1 MKKTI
6 IYSCIASAICLL
18 GCEKNEINV
27 AKFELVK
34 GKAFFKVNYSSPYA
48 KNPAVQLKI
57 NGERISN
64 TITYSTPFP
73 GGGLNTGGSS
83 SADYLSLSTGKTTL
97 SISIPKTGTSE
108 DSVLLYTTEV
118 NLQADVYQTLH
129 VTDTTDNTQSVMV
142 TDMSSKPDS
151 GVSKFRFVNLIPG
164 SKIDLLFGTT
174 VLAEGIDYKNATD
187 TFSIVAGTVQQFR
200 IRVNGTATNIGTYPT
215 TVSGTYTIPNQRA
228 MTIYARGYLGMPT
241 SDVRRPHVSLLFN
254 K

>member
-1 MKKTI
+1 MKKI
-6 IYSCIASAICLL
+6 IIGSFLLSGICLL

-48 KNPAVQLKI
+48 NNPAVQLKV
-57 NGERISN
+57 NGERVSN

-83 SADYLSLSTGKTTL
+83 SADYMSLPAGKTSF
-97 SISIPKTGTSE
+97 SIGIPKVGTNE
-108 DSVLLYTTEV
+108 DSVLLFSTEV
-118 NLQADVYQTLH
+118 NLLSDVYQTLH
-129 VTDTTDNTQSVMV
+129 VTDTTTNTQSVMV

-164 SKIDLLFGTT
+164 SKIDLLFGTD
-174 VLAEGIDYKNATD
+174 VLAQGIEYKNATD

-200 IRVNGTATNIGTYPT
+200 IRVNGTTTNIGTYPT
-215 TVSGTYTIPNQRA
+215 AASGTYTIPNQRA

-241 SDVRRPHVSLLFN
+241 TDVRRPHVSLLFN